1 LNNPLRQDT
10 DMTRIH
16 LPSILA
22 AVAATAAGL
31 MVITLAAPSHAQG
44 QAFGRGALRGD
55 GSGNA
60 HGAAGSGFST
70 DAGGQ
75 GLRTR
80 SFNRGSDGSISAQSQ
95 GHVTTA
101 NGASASSQNSFTRN
115 ADGTAAG
122 ERNATVTGANG
133 TTFDGSTTYTKGS
146 GFSRSASC
154 RDAAGNTVSC
164 APR

>member
-1 LNNPLRQDT
+1 
-10 DMTRIH
+10 MTRVH

-22 AVAATAAGL
+22 AVAAAAGFV
-31 MVITLAAPSHAQG
+31 MITMAPSALAQG
-44 QAFGRGALRGD
+44 QAFGRAGVRSD
-55 GSGNA
+55 GNGNV

-80 SFNRGSDGSISAQSQ
+80 SFNRSSDGSVSAQSQ
-95 GHVTTA
+95 GHATT
-101 NGASASSQNSFTRN
+101 
-115 ADGTAAG
+115 
-122 ERNATVTGANG
+122 ANG

-154 RDAAGNTVSC
+154 RDAAGNAVSC